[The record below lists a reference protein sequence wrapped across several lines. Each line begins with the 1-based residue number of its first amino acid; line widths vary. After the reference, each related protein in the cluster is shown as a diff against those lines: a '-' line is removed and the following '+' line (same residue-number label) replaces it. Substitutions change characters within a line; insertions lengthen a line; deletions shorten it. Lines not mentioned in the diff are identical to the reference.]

1 MKTSSDRPI
10 ESSIG
15 SRVIRLN
22 EFDEFPAYVAIYSI
36 QNIENPFVLS
46 PVAMQWSGQIVLNRL
61 SDCETFWQ
69 VQKQKMGSDLNA
81 LFEAVLSQ
89 HYDEGFVAVF
99 ACHPWQ
105 CLLYLN
111 YQLQQKSSGIYFL
124 QSRLNRNVYQSLD
137 WQVWFANQKTLG
149 KHLEV
154 INVKGFNAARFRARQ
169 AQLKRFI
176 SRIGLAGPFAL
187 KQADYQAFSRRFDTS
202 LANIWYWTM
211 SPAADLRGF
220 PWITLKQPENPS
232 RSRDLEYPVNQ
243 WPVVEVL
250 LREDFLRLSELFVA
264 DDQEHINRMSWQVVL
279 FNQQT
284 VEVSLSFR
292 HPYSLHRDA
301 PEFKT
306 ALLQAR
312 YIYDDLIQELQARD
326 KDLDLPETMPIIAW
340 RIEVS
345 ERFSLPPM
353 IWDLFGNDSVDVPR
367 QALFHL
373 QNKLPV
379 AIESYCTVNS
389 FYPEQSFRGM
399 LLDEDLLGEL
409 DQTQWS
415 SQSIHRP
422 LFYYQSA
429 QAIKKPEGN
438 RFRFLERCASHWWQ
452 NNDCE
457 MINRDYYQLQSE
469 EGRASWVYRD
479 GDGCWF
485 KQGEYC

>member
-1 MKTSSDRPI
+1 MKNSSDRSI
-10 ESSIG
+10 E

-22 EFDEFPAYVAIYSI
+22 EPGEFPAYVAIYSV

-46 PVAMQWSGQIVLNRL
+46 PVSMQWSEQIVLNRL
-61 SDCETFWQ
+61 RDCETFWQ
-69 VQKQKMGSDLNA
+69 LQKQTMGGDLGA
-81 LFEAVLSQ
+81 LFEAVLSH
-89 HYDEGFVAVF
+89 HYGDDFVAVF
-99 ACHPWQ
+99 AGHPWQ
-105 CLLYLN
+105 CLLYLG

-124 QSRLNRNVYQSLD
+124 QSRLNRNVYESLD
-137 WQVWFANQKTLG
+137 WQVWFSCQRTLEN
-149 KHLEV
+149 HLQA
-154 INVKGFNAARFRARQ
+154 INARGFNAARFRSRQ

-176 SRIGLAGPFAL
+176 GRIGLAGPFDL
-187 KQADYQAFSRRFDTS
+187 KQADYQAFSRRFETW
-202 LANIWYWTM
+202 LANIWHWTM
-211 SPAADLRGF
+211 SPAEDLRGF
-220 PWITLKQPENPS
+220 PWVMVKKPENPS

-243 WPVVEVL
+243 WSVVEVL
-250 LREDFLRLSELFVA
+250 LREDFLRLSELFVS

-279 FNQQT
+279 FNQQAI
-284 VEVSLSFR
+284 EVTLSFR

-301 PEFKT
+301 PDFKT

-312 YIYDDLIQELQARD
+312 YIYDDLIRNLQARD

-340 RIEVS
+340 HIEVC
-345 ERFSLPPM
+345 ERFSLPPV
-353 IWDLFGNDSVDVPR
+353 IWDLFGNDSIDVPR

-389 FYPEQSFRGM
+389 FYPEESFRGM
-399 LLDEDLLGEL
+399 SLDENLWGEPG
-409 DQTQWS
+409 QTQWS

-438 RFRFLERCASHWWQ
+438 RFKFLERCASHWWQ
-452 NNDCE
+452 NNDCQA
-457 MINRDYYQLQSE
+457 INRDYYQLKGEQ
-469 EGRASWVYRD
+469 GRVSWIYRD
-479 GDGCWF
+479 SDGNWF